1 MVSAKAGTKRA
12 RTSANKPKLHRLVF
26 IGFLQSNISIMS
38 LQESIAFAS
47 GRGKR
52 QFSDALGET
61 KVAVDVL
68 WTQWLA
74 R

>member
-1 MVSAKAGTKRA
+1 VSARAGINRA
-12 RTSANKPKLHRLVF
+12 KTRANEPKLRRLVF

-52 QFSDALGET
+52 QFSDAMART
-61 KVAVDVL
+61 KVAVKIL
-68 WTQWLA
+68 
-74 R
+74 